1 MKNKTQRFIGIF
13 LSICVILGTCMPVYA
28 AEEIPKLGEI
38 VDGSVLK
45 DDVSSEC
52 SLYNPM
58 KGNILNRGVARI
70 SNNGDG
76 SVNVYGA
83 VLPAVKCDTLT
94 LKMTIQRLENGSW
107 ANVKTYSDVVSNTT
121 YLSKS
126 YNYNVKGGYY
136 YRLKAACVAVKGS
149 TSESLMP
156 ITDGLWID

>member
-28 AEEIPKLGEI
+28 AEEVPRLGEV
-38 VDGSVLK
+38 VDGSVLI
-45 DDVSSEC
+45 DDISSE
-52 SLYNPM
+52 SNLYNRAR
-58 KGNILNRGVARI
+58 GNILNRGFAKI
-70 SNNGDG
+70 TNNGDG
-76 SVNVYGA
+76 SVNVYGS
-83 VLPAVKCDTLT
+83 VFPAVKCDTLT

>member
-1 MKNKTQRFIGIF
+1 MQIGIWHIFSLHPIFSAKIQYGECIKKNLSVF
-13 LSICVILGTCMPVYA
+13 LI
-28 AEEIPKLGEI
+28 
-38 VDGSVLK
+38 
-45 DDVSSEC
+45 DDISSE
-52 SLYNPM
+52 SNLYNRAR
-58 KGNILNRGVARI
+58 GNILNRGFAKI
-70 SNNGDG
+70 TNNGDG

>member
-1 MKNKTQRFIGIF
+1 MKNKTKRLIGVF
-13 LSICVILGTCMPVYA
+13 LSICVILGMCMPVYA
-28 AEEIPKLGEI
+28 AEEVPKLGEI
-38 VDGSVLK
+38 VDGSVLT
-45 DDVSSEC
+45 DDISSE
-52 SLYNPM
+52 SNLYNPAR
-58 KGNILNRGVARI
+58 GTILNRGFAKI
-70 SNNGDG
+70 TNNGDG

>member
-1 MKNKTQRFIGIF
+1 MKNKTKRFIGIF
-13 LSICVILGTCMPVYA
+13 LTICVILGMCMPVYA
-28 AEEIPKLGEI
+28 AEEVPRLGEV
-38 VDGSVLK
+38 VDGSVLI
-45 DDVSSEC
+45 DDISSE
-52 SLYNPM
+52 SNLYNRAR
-58 KGNILNRGVARI
+58 GNILNRGFAKI
-70 SNNGDG
+70 TNNGDG

>member
-28 AEEIPKLGEI
+28 AEEVPRLGEV
-38 VDGSVLK
+38 VDGSVLI
-45 DDVSSEC
+45 DDISSE
-52 SLYNPM
+52 SNLYNRAR
-58 KGNILNRGVARI
+58 GNILNRGFAKI
-70 SNNGDG
+70 TNNGDG

-107 ANVKTYSDVVSNTT
+107 ANVVSNTT

>member
-28 AEEIPKLGEI
+28 AEEVPRLGEV
-38 VDGSVLK
+38 VDGSVLI
-45 DDVSSEC
+45 DDISSE
-52 SLYNPM
+52 SNLYNRAR
-58 KGNILNRGVARI
+58 GNILNRGFAKI
-70 SNNGDG
+70 TNNGDG